1 MAPAGDASG
10 VAVGAAPAPLVT
22 VVVATFNSRR
32 TLACALDSVR
42 RQTCHDFEVQ
52 VVGDA
57 CTDGSEAVVAA
68 LGDARFQ
75 WTNLA
80 RNSGS
85 QSGPN
90 NDALRRARGRYV
102 AYLGHD
108 DLWFPWHLE
117 VLADLASRDGAGFVH
132 GLGVLIEPD
141 GLLASG
147 PPRRG
152 ASYRGHFVPPTNWLV
167 ERALLERVGPWR
179 AWADLGWPADVDMID
194 RIAATG
200 TRIGCAPR
208 LTTIKFP
215 SAAWRAYAADAP
227 RPQIAMNAQM
237 ADDAGLLAARLLCD
251 IAAEHARVTFPTWAP
266 PPTLLWRDVGRR
278 ARAALGATLRNLQTA
293 PVLGTVLRWR
303 FQRLRRRAGVR
314 RGLLPR

>member
-1 MAPAGDASG
+1 MALAGDTSG
-10 VAVGAAPAPLVT
+10 DAAGAARAPLVT
-22 VVVATFNSRR
+22 VIVATFNSRQ

-42 RQTCHDFEVQ
+42 RQTCQDFEVQ

-68 LGDARFQ
+68 LGDARFH

-80 RNSGS
+80 RNTGS
-85 QSGPN
+85 QAGPN
-90 NDALRRARGRYV
+90 NDGLRRAGGRYV

-117 VLADLASRDGAGFVH
+117 ALVDLTSRDGAGFVH
-132 GLGVLIEPD
+132 GLGVLIEPERIR
-141 GLLASG
+141 ASG

-179 AWADLGWPADVDMID
+179 APEDLGWPVDVDILD

-200 TRIGCAPR
+200 TRIGCASR
-208 LTTIKFP
+208 VTTIKFP
-215 SAAWRAYAADAP
+215 SPSWRAYAPDAV
-227 RPQIAMNAQM
+227 RPQIAMNEQM

-251 IAAEHARVTFPTWAP
+251 IAAEHARVTGPTWAL
-266 PPTLLWRDVGRR
+266 PPTALWLEVGRHI
-278 ARAALGATLRNLQTA
+278 RAAIGATLWNLRQA
-293 PVLGTVLRWR
+293 PILGTVLRWR
-303 FQRLRRRAGVR
+303 FQRLRRRVRGR
-314 RGLLPR
+314 RGLPPG